1 MAVNRNDNIPKADD
15 VTGNRNITKRENNQT
30 NNRGQKTKEY
40 KGWYN
45 EVKNLAR
52 EYKINIEEEFIRKST
67 KEEWKK
73 EITEKINKKI
83 EEKIEKVTRNKT
95 KLRNIEEDKYEMKQY
110 MKKGTLNECK
120 ESLKIRLN
128 MIETR
133 ASFKGRY
140 GEDIQ
145 CKACEEKE
153 ETTEHIL
160 ECKTYRKMTR
170 RKIEK
175 NEIKEDNIEIQRKI
189 ANYFKMVEKIKEE
202 NNWS

>member
-1 MAVNRNDNIPKADD
+1 MLLKGILEQPKGTPYWGLIKE
-15 VTGNRNITKRENNQT
+15 TGIWPLIETIIYKKLMLQEIQISQKERIIKQIIED
-30 NNRGQKTKEY
+30 QKTKEY

-73 EITEKINKKI
+73 EITVKINRKI
-83 EEKIEKVTRNKT
+83 EEKIEKLTRNKT
-95 KLRNIEEDKYEMKQY
+95 KLRNIKEDKYEMKQY

-128 MIETR
+128 MIETT
-133 ASFKGRY
+133 ANFIGRY

-145 CKACEEKE
+145 CKACGEKE

-170 RKIEK
+170 RENRENREK
-175 NEIKEDNIEIQRKI
+175 
-189 ANYFKMVEKIKEE
+189 
-202 NNWS
+202 